1 MSMAWRI
8 RRSHRV
14 LICVAA
20 VGFAAAASAEP
31 APAPFPAMP
40 AAPTALAGDF
50 RAALLT
56 IPAGELESS
65 GFEAPSFT
73 PGLQAAVVAAAV
85 RADKERLSRP
95 PLETDAVAT
104 ADGGGPVDR
113 RVALA
118 FADFGA
124 ADANAL
130 AYGAHGFVTAS
141 MRAAVVR
148 TAEQRAWAASP
159 TLLAYA
165 APGD

>member
-1 MSMAWRI
+1 
-8 RRSHRV
+8 
-14 LICVAA
+14 
-20 VGFAAAASAEP
+20 
-31 APAPFPAMP
+31 MP

-56 IPAGELESS
+56 IRVGELDTS
-65 GFEAPSFT
+65 GFETPASNPS
-73 PGLQAAVVAAAV
+73 LQPEVVAAAV

-95 PLETDAVAT
+95 PLEADAAAT
-104 ADGGGPVDR
+104 PAASGPVDR

-118 FADFGA
+118 FVDFGA

-130 AYGAHGFVTAS
+130 AYGANGFVTAS

-148 TAEQRAWAASP
+148 TAEQRALVAFP

-165 APGD
+165 APGE